1 MMFIALLFWAALIA
15 LAVWGAGRL
24 LPSLGQREAPS
35 RSVTPLDIL
44 AQRYARG
51 EIGGEE
57 YQTIRNDLR
66 GTHER
71 GAP

>member
-1 MMFIALLFWAALIA
+1 MMFIALIFWAVLIA

-24 LPSLGQREAPS
+24 FPLLGQREIAS
-35 RSVTPLDIL
+35 RGQTSLDIL